1 MRVGSKGF
9 GSTVSLNSAR
19 IPLVACPFFLPVTRL
34 DQNGW
39 IHAPRLPL
47 GDPYRGVCQ
56 SRPDEPFEPPESAHD
71 LCNCGYARGRC
82 DRFPAGTES
91 DAVRFSITS
100 VEADLV
106 RLTYVLEREHAPVD
120 YGTLKYAIRE
130 SRLVDAPARPILEK
144 QAKAFLES
152 HFDRRARAAGV
163 AD

>member
-1 MRVGSKGF
+1 
-9 GSTVSLNSAR
+9 
-19 IPLVACPFFLPVTRL
+19 VACPFFLPVTRL

-56 SRPDEPFEPPESAHD
+56 ACPEEPFEPPESAND

-82 DRFPAGTES
+82 DRFPPGSEA

-100 VEADLV
+100 LEVDLV
-106 RLTYVLEREHAPVD
+106 RLTYVLERGHAPVEH
-120 YGTLKYAIRE
+120 GTLKYAIRE
-130 SRLVDAPARPILEK
+130 SRLVDTPARPILEM

-152 HFDRRARAAGV
+152 HFDRRARAASAGG
-163 AD
+163 